1 MLNLYAVTIWHSY
14 APRNSETI
22 EVRTSSAERAEE
34 LAAESFPY
42 CDAHAKLI
50 DVGVRPSSPP
60 APSRSQA
67 NDNAPVAATGT
78 DG

>member
-14 APRNSETI
+14 APRNFETI

-42 CDAHAKLI
+42 CDAHAKLV
-50 DVGVRPSSPP
+50 DAGVRPSP
-60 APSRSQA
+60 A
-67 NDNAPVAATGT
+67 NDNAPMAATGT
-78 DG
+78 AG